1 MFDVLEYA
9 PDMLPKDKPRYLMG
23 VGKPDDIVG
32 AVKRCIDMMDCVLP
46 SRSGRTGQVFTRR
59 GVLNIKNARHQDDP
73 RPLDEECTCPACTG
87 YSRAYLHHVFRS
99 QEMISALGEVESKLR
114 DPDSEAL
121 DMQPAFA
128 RNANRSLKPEVL
140 VLVGICTHLG
150 CSPTFRPELAP
161 ADLGA
166 DWKGGFYC
174 PCHGSLF
181 DISGRVYKNVPA
193 NNNLEVPPYKY
204 LSDNVLLIGEL
215 DEEQGAV

>member
-1 MFDVLEYA
+1 MSEHEIDTGRRK
-9 PDMLPKDKPRYLMG
+9 MLT
-23 VGKPDDIVG
+23 VSASVVG
-32 AVKRCIDMMDCVLP
+32 AVGGAAALVPFVSTMSP
-46 SRSGRTGQVFTRR
+46 SAKALAAGAPVEVDISKLEVGQKIQVEWRR
-59 GVLNIKNARHQDDP
+59 KPVWIVR
-73 RPLDEECTCPACTG
+73 
-87 YSRAYLHHVFRS
+87 RS

-215 DEEQGAV
+215 DEEQGAA